1 MTKTTALF
9 SQNIFYALGLQNLIP
24 DYKLQNITPQDFEN
38 RRELLAE
45 TELALVDSDYASS
58 TEIAELIELLLENP
72 TLVIYLAKKHDKSI
86 PRLCSIGC
94 QGIIEKEQAS
104 AQLSVAIQAVT
115 SGGTYYSQQVLENSY
130 MVLLGPLVELFEE
143 LDATTKKLT
152 PKEKEIFD
160 LYVSGL
166 SLTKLMKELA
176 VSKLT
181 INTHMESI
189 RAKIGVSSNREIT
202 TKYQIT
208 RLKPKF

>member
-1 MTKTTALF
+1 MTKTTVLF

-24 DYKLQNITPQDFEN
+24 DRKLQNIKPQDFEN
-38 RRELLAE
+38 RREFLAE

-58 TEIAELIELLLENP
+58 KEIAELIELLLRSP
-72 TLVIYLAKKHDKSI
+72 TLVIYLAKKQDKSI

-104 AQLSVAIQAVT
+104 EQLSVAIQAVT
-115 SGGTYYSQQVLENSY
+115 SGGTYYSQEVLENSY

-143 LDATTKKLT
+143 LDATTEKLT

-176 VSKLT
+176 VSKST

-189 RAKIGVSSNREIT
+189 RAKIGVNSNREII

>member
-24 DYKLQNITPQDFEN
+24 DYKLQNIKPQDFEN
-38 RRELLAE
+38 KREFLAE

-58 TEIAELIELLLENP
+58 KEIADLIELLLGNP
-72 TLVIYLAKKHDKSI
+72 TLVIYLAKKRDKSI

-104 AQLSVAIQAVT
+104 EQLSVAIQAVT
-115 SGGTYYSQQVLENSY
+115 SGGTYYSQEVLENSY

-143 LDATTKKLT
+143 LDATIEKLT
-152 PKEKEIFD
+152 PKEKEIFN

-176 VSKLT
+176 VSKST

-189 RAKIGVSSNREIT
+189 RAKIGVSSNREII

-208 RLKPKF
+208 KLKPKF